1 MAEQEH
7 LLGQQDLEL
16 QQQQTQQQGQPEQ
29 CVQAGIKLMKQQL
42 KAANV
47 QLKQATNQVQEQKD
61 GALQLKRELS
71 VQRGQADKQRQL
83 AVQAQADAASAE
95 KAYARIA
102 QQLEQAQLELND
114 MTSEQHS
121 KVTFDHSASTRN
133 AQKTVIL
140 LCVAASS
147 QQCVHCCW

>member
-7 LLGQQDLEL
+7 LLEQQDLEL

-71 VQRGQADKQRQL
+71 VQRGQADKQQQL

-95 KAYARIA
+95 KAHARIA

-114 MTSEQHS
+114 MSSEQHS
-121 KVTFDHSASTRN
+121 KVTFDHNASTRN
-133 AQKTVIL
+133 VQKTVVL